1 MTKQILKEKIPIE
14 NLINLYKHI
23 YKNYNNTYII
33 INEFFFKKINY
44 ENLFDSF
51 ISNIEPYYFKS
62 KKEYYLNKKHNYN
75 SFLTIIRHICK
86 SNNIAYT
93 SQINYD
99 KSKYY
104 INYYILLDINK

>member
-1 MTKQILKEKIPIE
+1 MTQQILKEKIPIE
-14 NLINLYKHI
+14 YLINLYKNI
-23 YKNYNNTYII
+23 YPDYNNGNYII

-51 ISNIEPYYFKS
+51 INEIDPYYFNS
-62 KKEYYLNKKHNYN
+62 KKNYINKKHNYK

-93 SQINYD
+93 SKIIYD

-104 INYYILLDINK
+104 INYFILLDINK